1 MVSMRG
7 LSIAAVAAAIAAPMP
22 RTARPAELPLWE
34 AGAGVAVISFPEYRG
49 SDQRRTF
56 VLPVPYLVYRGEY
69 LKADRN
75 SVRGQFL
82 KNDRVEL
89 SVSVNGSIP
98 VDSTDNAARKGMPDL
113 DPTLELG
120 PNLLLTILRKADRS
134 LEIGVRMPARTV
146 IATDFSHTH
155 NVGWVFQPQIN
166 IDFRDTWLGEGWNVG
181 FAAGPLYA
189 DRRYHNYFY
198 GVAPAFATPQRPA
211 FNAAGGYAGSQI
223 LGAVSKR
230 FPSFWVG
237 AFARWDTLAGAV
249 FEASPLVR
257 QKDSFAAGFAIA
269 WILGKS
275 QKTVEA
281 EE

>member
-1 MVSMRG
+1 MSVSRHAVC
-7 LSIAAVAAAIAAPMP
+7 LLALIAVAPCGVRAG
-22 RTARPAELPLWE
+22 EFPLWE
-34 AGAGVAVISFPEYRG
+34 AGAGVAVISFPQYRG
-49 SDQRRTF
+49 SDQRSTF
-56 VLPVPYLVYRGEY
+56 VLPIPYLIYRGEY
-69 LKADRN
+69 LKADRD
-75 SVRGQFL
+75 SLRGQFL

-98 VDSTDNAARKGMPDL
+98 VDSSDNAPRAGMPDL

-120 PNLLLTILRKADRS
+120 PNLLFEILRKPDRS
-134 LEIGVRMPARTV
+134 IEIGLRLPVRTV
-146 IATDFSHTH
+146 IATDFSHTR

-166 IDFRDTWLGEGWNVG
+166 IDFRDTWLGEGWNLG
-181 FAAGPLYA
+181 FAAGPLYG

-198 GVAPAFATPQRPA
+198 GVAPEFATPQRPA
-211 FNAAGGYAGSQI
+211 FNAAGGYAGSQV
-223 LGAVSKR
+223 LGAISKR

-269 WILGKS
+269 WVLGKS
-275 QKTVEA
+275 QKMVEA